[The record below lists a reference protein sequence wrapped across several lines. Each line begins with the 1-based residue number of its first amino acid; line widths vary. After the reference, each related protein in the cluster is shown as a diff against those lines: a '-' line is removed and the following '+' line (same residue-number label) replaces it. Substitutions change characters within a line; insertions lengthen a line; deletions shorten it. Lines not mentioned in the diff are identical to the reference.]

1 MAGLTDC
8 QTEVNKNELN
18 YFVHFIISN
27 YLISDSRL
35 QQFQDE
41 TQNSKPKLWFQYVKS
56 GFFEQI
62 RSYNKANS
70 KLSDTFNALLKSKH
84 FLTSMKLDI
93 LKTDDN
99 FHRSFKTNMAG
110 NFPALKPPSRDF
122 HREFMMLG

>member
-1 MAGLTDC
+1 MANLTDC

-18 YFVHFIISN
+18 YFVHFTISN

-41 TQNSKPKLWFQYVKS
+41 TQNSKPKLRFQYVKS

-70 KLSDTFNALLKSKH
+70 KLSDMFNALLKSKH

-93 LKTDDN
+93 LKTDDI
-99 FHRSFKTNMAG
+99 FHRTFKTNMAG
-110 NFPALKPPSRDF
+110 NVSRLKTTVP
-122 HREFMMLG
+122 